1 MLFSTWLALCRPHRA
16 NETLAKRHS
25 LRDTLSP
32 NTLPFALITQQHKL
46 VFFPFALLSPSLS
59 TDTVFFFK
67 CVFVVKHGFNICL
80 YGTCLSCFPSHPR
93 LSFFPPSRT
102 ASATFLL
109 VFPSSF
115 IPHSFL
121 STSHFYFCLP
131 ILSLISISIC
141 ELWPE
146 HLNRKTPISAV
157 SNSNVGFE
165 EGPVSE
171 RQ

>member
-16 NETLAKRHS
+16 NETLAKRH
-25 LRDTLSP
+25 
-32 NTLPFALITQQHKL
+32 
-46 VFFPFALLSPSLS
+46 ALLIHSPSLS
-59 TDTVFFFK
+59 SLSSTNSYFSLLLCSRQVCQQTQFSLK
-67 CVFVVKHGFNICL
+67 CVFVVKHGLNICL

-102 ASATFLL
+102 ASA
-109 VFPSSF
+109 SASF

-121 STSHFYFCLP
+121 LSSHLYFCLS

-141 ELWPE
+141 ELWLDR
-146 HLNRKTPISAV
+146 LNRKTPISAL

-171 RQ
+171 R